1 VDAERGVSFRRLP
14 RVLAIQLKR
23 FRYDFRLGQR
33 LKVNSLFTFPTTIDM
48 AEYVRPTPGDSPPG
62 KATSADV
69 TPRGNLEATA
79 EETAGGVSAGEAM
92 ADSPAGD
99 PMAVDST
106 PPTAPLAEGMSVAHP
121 ETETACSGPLP
132 YELYAVLVHSG
143 SASFGHYY
151 ALIKDLG
158 QGDAAGSAG
167 GGDGRGEWHEFNDA
181 YVRPIKES
189 ELRTKAF
196 GGEGGGYSGSSSAYM
211 LLYRAVGACDASSGE
226 AAVDASDSIAQA
238 VSQHALPL
246 AAPVAATPAA
256 AAPAAASSCGD
267 GSCSS
272 RLDSSPTKRL
282 RLTPDSEAPAMALGA
297 AGSSV
302 ADDSDDNP
310 YTRMGF

>member
-1 VDAERGVSFRRLP
+1 
-14 RVLAIQLKR
+14 
-23 FRYDFRLGQR
+23 
-33 LKVNSLFTFPTTIDM
+33 
-48 AEYVRPTPGDSPPG
+48 
-62 KATSADV
+62 
-69 TPRGNLEATA
+69 
-79 EETAGGVSAGEAM
+79 
-92 ADSPAGD
+92 
-99 PMAVDST
+99 
-106 PPTAPLAEGMSVAHP
+106 MSVAHP